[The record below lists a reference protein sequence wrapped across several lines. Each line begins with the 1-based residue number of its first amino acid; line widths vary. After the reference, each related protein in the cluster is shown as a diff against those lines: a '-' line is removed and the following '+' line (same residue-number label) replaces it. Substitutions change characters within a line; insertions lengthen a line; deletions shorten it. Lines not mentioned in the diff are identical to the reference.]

1 MGKSLGRPSTRGA
14 SIAACLLAV
23 LIARPAAAHPEH
35 LAAGGQYFDASPS
48 GFQDYLNSIKT
59 TNPNLFAQLAP
70 DADQLEKQVVLGR
83 TLIAIGMVA
92 GAATTLAGFA
102 ADNRTTTETC
112 TLVGAGLLLTGAV
125 AGVAVGPSRDD
136 LVDLV
141 NKHNRLTPP
150 PLQLQLGYDPAQHL
164 ASAGATLSF

>member
-1 MGKSLGRPSTRGA
+1 MERSLDRPSTRGA
-14 SIAACLLAV
+14 SIAACLCAV
-23 LIARPAAAHPEH
+23 LVARPAGAHPEH
-35 LAAGGQYFDASPS
+35 LVAGGQYFDATPF

-70 DADQLEKQVVLGR
+70 DADRLANQVVLGR

-102 ADNRTTTETC
+102 SHNHTTSETL
-112 TLVGAGLLLTGAV
+112 TLVGAGLLLTGGI
-125 AGVAVGPSRDD
+125 AGVLAGPSRND

-141 NKHNRLTPP
+141 NKHNRLSPT
-150 PLQLQLGYDPAQHL
+150 PLQLQLGFDPVQHL
-164 ASAGATLSF
+164 ASAGATFSF

>member
-1 MGKSLGRPSTRGA
+1 MGRFLGWPSTRGV
-14 SIAACLLAV
+14 SIAGCLCALLV
-23 LIARPAAAHPEH
+23 ARSAGAHPEH
-35 LAAGGQYFDASPS
+35 LVASGQYFDASPS

-59 TNPNLFAQLAP
+59 TNPDLFAQLAP
-70 DADQLEKQVVLGR
+70 DADRLENQIVLGR

-102 ADNRTTTETC
+102 SHNETTSETL

-125 AGVAVGPSRDD
+125 AGFAASPSRND

-141 NKHNRLTPP
+141 NKHNRLRPP
-150 PLQLQLGYDPAQHL
+150 PLQLQLGYDPVEHL
-164 ASAGATLSF
+164 ASAGATFSF